1 MRPTRRHLL
10 TAAGAAAL
18 LAPIHRALALAPP
31 AGSGSLADIRH
42 VVILMQE
49 NRSFDHYFG
58 TLRGVRGFHD
68 RATAPG
74 GDGDIWR
81 QADGKGGHVRP
92 FPLDGATTAA
102 QNIASLPHSW
112 VDGHAAWN
120 GGRNDNWV
128 PAKGALTMA
137 HYVRADIPFHCALA
151 DAFTICD
158 AFFCSTPSATNPNRI
173 HLMTG
178 TTDPLGLAGGPVL
191 KQPAEGPDFQ
201 PLNGPAF
208 SWTTYPERL
217 EKAGISWC
225 VYQGV
230 DADGPFSIDVQ
241 DMIRPRHRPAVD
253 ENDGVSCF
261 NALRFF
267 TQFAH
272 APVGSPLHTK
282 AMTRRPPSVFA
293 ADAKA
298 GRLPA
303 VSWLMPPHNHSEHPR
318 YAPLDGAAYIAT
330 VLEALTANPETWR
343 HTAPV
348 VLYDENDGFFD
359 HVLPPAPPT
368 APGAGLSNVDLTGA
382 VNAGDGQPFGLGA
395 RVPMIVVSPWTTGGA
410 VCSEVF
416 DHTSVLRFLEA
427 RFGVA
432 EPNIS
437 PWRRAVCGDLTSA
450 FDFARAPQPPA
461 VLPDTRG
468 YAAQVRVQAALPEPE
483 PRRHDAPLPQEPGQR
498 PLRPT
503 PYDLAVDVAPAPEG
517 RDGPTLTF
525 HNRGRAAAVFHVF
538 DLLAPDSAPARH
550 TLAAGSSLSTPAPFS
565 GKQGCDVLMLGPN
578 GFLRHLTAG
587 PRPAFP
593 LALSTTASGGGQ
605 TVTVAVESRGGD
617 AIGLGL
623 SDNAYGNAAMT
634 ATVAAGN
641 RLALTWPTAAN
652 DGWYDATLTLTGPGA
667 PLTWRLAGHV
677 ETGRTSRSDPAW
689 GAYS

>member
-10 TAAGAAAL
+10 SAAGAAAL
-18 LAPIHRALALAPP
+18 LAPIHRALALSPP

-74 GDGDIWR
+74 SNGDIWR

-92 FPLDGATTAA
+92 FPLDGAATAA

-137 HYVRADIPFHCALA
+137 HYTRADIPFHCALA

-230 DADGPFSIDVQ
+230 DADGPFTIDVQ

-253 ENDGVSCF
+253 EDDGVSCF

-272 APVGSPLHTK
+272 APVGSPLHAK

-343 HTAPV
+343 HTALF

-368 APGAGLSNVDLTGA
+368 APAGGLSNVDLTGA

-437 PWRRAVCGDLTSA
+437 PWRRAVCGDLTGA
-450 FDFARAPQPPA
+450 FDFARPAQPPVTA
-461 VLPDTRG
+461 LPDTRG
-468 YAAQVRVQAALPEPE
+468 YRAQVEAQAHKPDPT
-483 PRRHDAPLPQEPGQR
+483 PVHHNAPLPQEPGQR
-498 PLRPT
+498 PARPT
-503 PYDLAVDVAPAPEG
+503 PYDLAVDLETGADGRPA
-517 RDGPTLTF
+517 LAF
-525 HNRGRAAAVFHVF
+525 SNRGRAGAVFHVF
-538 DLLAPDSAPARH
+538 DRLAPGVNPARH
-550 TLAAGSSLSTPAPFS
+550 TLAPGTSLSAPLPLHDAR
-565 GKQGCDVLMLGPN
+565 GCDILVLGPN
-578 GFLRHLTAG
+578 GFLRHLTASPDLIG
-587 PRPAFP
+587 R
-593 LALSTTASGGGQ
+593 LALSAAAQGADQ
-605 TVTVAVESRGGD
+605 TLVLAVENQGGD
-617 AIGLGL
+617 VLHLRLDDG
-623 SDNAYGNAAMT
+623 AYGAASVT
-634 ATVAAGN
+634 ATVAAKE
-641 RLALTWPTAAN
+641 RRPFAWHTAAS
-652 DGWYDATLTLTGPGA
+652 DGWYDATLALTGAGGTALAPGR
-667 PLTWRLAGHV
+667 PYRNRWHQPV
-677 ETGRTSRSDPAW
+677 RS
-689 GAYS
+689 GMGGL

>member
-1 MRPTRRHLL
+1 MRFTRRHLL
-10 TAAGAAAL
+10 SAAGGAAL
-18 LAPIHRALALAPP
+18 LAPIRRALALSPPP
-31 AGSGSLADIRH
+31 AGGGLGDIRH

-74 GDGDIWR
+74 GNGDIWR
-81 QADGKGGHVRP
+81 QADGQGGHVRP
-92 FPLDGATTAA
+92 FPLDGAATAA

-128 PAKGALTMA
+128 PAKGPLTMA
-137 HYVRADIPFHCALA
+137 HYTRADIPFHCALA

-178 TTDPLGLAGGPVL
+178 TADPFGRAGGPVL

-201 PLNGPAF
+201 PLNGPPF

-217 EKAGISWC
+217 EQAGISWC

-230 DADGPFSIDVQ
+230 DADGPFTIDVQ

-343 HTAPV
+343 HTALF

-359 HVLPPAPPT
+359 HVLPPAPP
-368 APGAGLSNVDLTGA
+368 AGPGGGQSNVDLAGEI
-382 VNAGDGQPFGLGA
+382 NAGDGQPFGLGA

-427 RFGVA
+427 RFSVA

-450 FDFARAPQPPA
+450 FDFARAPQMP
-461 VLPDTRG
+461 VTLPDTRG
-468 YAAQVRVQAALPEPE
+468 YRAEVEAQAHRPDPT
-483 PRRHDAPLPQEPGQR
+483 PRRHETPLPQEPGQR

-503 PYDLAVDVAPAPEG
+503 PYELAVDLVAAAGGQPA
-517 RDGPTLTF
+517 TLLF
-525 HNRGRAAAVFHVF
+525 HNRGRTAAVFHVF
-538 DLLAPDSAPARH
+538 DRLTPGAGPARH
-550 TLAAGSSLSTPAPFS
+550 TLAAGTSLPMPLPLTA
-565 GKQGCDVLMLGPN
+565 GQGCDVLVLGPN

-587 PRPAFP
+587 ADMATRLSLSAAPGTADMT
-593 LALSTTASGGGQ
+593 LALTVRNQGGG
-605 TVTVAVESRGGD
+605 TVRAQVTDG
-617 AIGLGL
+617 
-623 SDNAYGNAAMT
+623 AYGAAPVT
-634 ATVAAGN
+634 ATVAAGASG
-641 RLALTWPTAAN
+641 ALSWPTAAS
-652 DGWYDATLTLTGPGA
+652 DGWYDATLTLAASAGQ
-667 PLTWRLAGHV
+667 LSWRLAGHI
-677 ETGRTSRSDPAW
+677 ETGRPGRSDPAW
-689 GAYS
+689 GASS

>member
-1 MRPTRRHLL
+1 MRPTRRQLL
-10 TAAGAAAL
+10 SAAGAAAL
-18 LAPIHRALALAPP
+18 LAPIRRALALSPP

-74 GDGDIWR
+74 SNGDIWR

-92 FPLDGATTAA
+92 FPLDGASTAA

-137 HYVRADIPFHCALA
+137 HYTRADIPFHCALA

-217 EKAGISWC
+217 EQAGISWC

-230 DADGPFSIDVQ
+230 DADGPFTIDVQ

-261 NALRFF
+261 NSLRFF

-272 APVGSPLHTK
+272 APVGSPLHAK

-343 HTAPV
+343 HTALF

-368 APGAGLSNVDLTGA
+368 APAGGLSNVDLTGA
-382 VNAGDGQPFGLGA
+382 INAGDGQPFGLGA

-450 FDFARAPQPPA
+450 FDFARPPQAPVTA
-461 VLPDTRG
+461 LPDTRG
-468 YAAQVRVQAALPEPE
+468 YRAMVEAQAHKPDPTPV
-483 PRRHDAPLPQEPGQR
+483 RHDAPLPQEPGQR
-498 PLRPT
+498 LARPT
-503 PYDLAVDVAPAPEG
+503 PYDLAVDLVTGADGRPA
-517 RDGPTLTF
+517 LAF
-525 HNRGRAAAVFHVF
+525 HNRGRTGAVFHVF
-538 DLLAPDSAPARH
+538 DRLAPGINPARH
-550 TLAAGSSLSTPAPFS
+550 TLAAGTSLSAPLPLHDI
-565 GKQGCDVLMLGPN
+565 QGCDVLVLGPN
-578 GFLRHLTAG
+578 GFLRHLMASADLIG
-587 PRPAFP
+587 R
-593 LALSTTASGGGQ
+593 LALSATAEGADQ
-605 TVTVAVESRGGD
+605 TLALAVENQGGEVLRLRLD
-617 AIGLGL
+617 DG
-623 SDNAYGNAAMT
+623 AYGATSVT
-634 ATVAAGN
+634 ATVAAGE
-641 RLALTWPTAAN
+641 RHPLSWRTAAS
-652 DGWYDATLTLTGPGA
+652 DGWYDATLGLTGTGGE
-667 PLTWRLAGHV
+667 LRWRLAGHI
-677 ETGRTSRSDPAW
+677 ETGGISRSDPAW
-689 GAYS
+689 GAFS